1 MKTSFLSA
9 IVLIIV
15 ASLWQIM
22 FAQEADSTLG
32 YIIRH
37 ESEIG
42 KPAPGPHD
50 GTGETMGYGY
60 FDDIK
65 DFNIYFRKR
74 VLYPGASIGIHTQ
87 MKDEVYYCASGSG
100 IMIVNGKEFDIK
112 PGDAFLTRTGSTHGL
127 RQTGKDNLVIFV
139 TYEK

>member
-22 FAQEADSTLG
+22 LAQEADSTLG

-37 ESEIG
+37 ESQIG

-60 FDDIK
+60 F
-65 DFNIYFRKR
+65 
-74 VLYPGASIGIHTQ
+74 
-87 MKDEVYYCASGSG
+87 
-100 IMIVNGKEFDIK
+100 
-112 PGDAFLTRTGSTHGL
+112 TRERL
-127 RQTGKDNLVIFV
+127 
-139 TYEK
+139 

>member
-1 MKTSFLSA
+1 M
-9 IVLIIV
+9 
-15 ASLWQIM
+15 IM
-22 FAQEADSTLG
+22 NGVIQAQSKDTTLG

-60 FDDIK
+60 FDDVN
-65 DFNIYFRKR
+65 DFKIYFRKR
-74 VLYPGASIGIHTQ
+74 VLYPGASIGTHTQ
-87 MKDEVYYCASGSG
+87 KKNEVYYCSSGSG
-100 IMIVNGKEFDIK
+100 IMMINGKEFDFK
-112 PGDAFLTRTGSTHGL
+112 PGDAFLTLIGSTHSL
-127 RQTGKDNLVIFV
+127 RQTGKEDLVIFI